1 MNLMNKY
8 IAAEFFKA
16 KTVQNIIDE
25 GSFPDGILNNISG
38 TTYTN
43 NKLSYTD
50 LYDNAYQT
58 LRKNYRNE
66 MYVKINLVSKL
77 LYPSNSYKKGIV
89 YQEFPVSKSVGD
101 VLSIGREISI
111 YEIKTAYDSLNRLK
125 NQVENYYKISPF
137 VSLVLDELK
146 IKDIYKYNLPD
157 SVGIWKIGSRGGISR
172 IKIPTPNYKYISIYD
187 MVNSLRKKEYVNIA
201 NRLKGSMKYTVEDG
215 RVWSKI
221 QNDMRTEDPIV
232 FYDLFKDSL
241 ERRFNTSYAK
251 EVAKFEAYLRPILL
265 AKKYSDNDIQ
275 SLLRF
280 MQSEVS

>member
-25 GSFPDGILNNISG
+25 GSLPDGILNNISG

-77 LYPSNSYKKGIV
+77 LYPSNSYKKGTV

-146 IKDIYKYNLPD
+146 IKDIL
-157 SVGIWKIGSRGGISR
+157 
-172 IKIPTPNYKYISIYD
+172 
-187 MVNSLRKKEYVNIA
+187 
-201 NRLKGSMKYTVEDG
+201 
-215 RVWSKI
+215 
-221 QNDMRTEDPIV
+221 
-232 FYDLFKDSL
+232 
-241 ERRFNTSYAK
+241 
-251 EVAKFEAYLRPILL
+251 
-265 AKKYSDNDIQ
+265 
-275 SLLRF
+275 
-280 MQSEVS
+280 